1 MPPRELLL
9 GRQPILDR
17 DQNLAAFELLFRSGH
32 TNDAQVD
39 DDLVASATVINHA
52 FSELGIEAVLGP
64 YLGFINLPGA
74 LIHSDV
80 IELLPRDRVVLE
92 VLETVDVN
100 DALVERLKALKA
112 AGFRIA
118 LDDYV
123 GHEDAY
129 DAVLDVV
136 DVVKVDVDAL
146 SLKRLA
152 AVMARLQKRPL
163 ILLAEKVNT
172 AAEAK
177 ACLDLGFDLFQG
189 YYFAKPLILRGTR
202 HPAAESAIVQLM
214 SLLAGTRDVA
224 TLEPLFASSAELTRG
239 LRRLVDAF
247 LGSAHGEIRSVSHAQ
262 VLVGRRPLRRL
273 LELLIYAVA
282 SSPDARFPSP
292 LLVLAATRARLM
304 ETLARD
310 WPDVT
315 AGMREQAFLA
325 GNLSL
330 AGALLASPMNEM
342 LASLPLAEPVRAAL
356 LDRGGA
362 LGDMLRL
369 VERIEQ
375 ADPDGVA
382 GLLAGLP
389 FLDAERVND
398 AYVQAI
404 EWANRFGTA
413 ATMAN
418 IIGSAPG
425 HIAP

>member
-32 TNDAQVD
+32 TNDARVD

-100 DALVERLKALKA
+100 DALVDRLKALKT
-112 AGFRIA
+112 AGFRLA

-152 AVMARLQKRPL
+152 AVMARLQRRPL
-163 ILLAEKVNT
+163 VLLAEKVNT

-177 ACLDLGFDLFQG
+177 ACMDLGFDLFQG

-202 HPAAESAIVQLM
+202 DPGAESAIVRLM
-214 SLLAGTRDVA
+214 ALLAGSRDIVA
-224 TLEPLFASSAELTRG
+224 LEPLFASSPELTRA
-239 LRRLVDAF
+239 LRRMVDAF
-247 LGSAHGEIRSVSHAQ
+247 LGSTHGSFRSVSHAQ

-282 SSPDARFPSP
+282 SLPDARFPSP

-310 WPDVT
+310 WPTVT
-315 AGMREQAFLA
+315 ASMREQAFLT

-330 AGALLASPMNEM
+330 AGALLAMSMNET
-342 LASLPLAEPVRAAL
+342 LASLPLADPVRAAL

-382 GLLAGLP
+382 ELLEELP

-404 EWANRFGTA
+404 EWANRFGTVATADSPTPLPGRA
-413 ATMAN
+413 AR
-418 IIGSAPG
+418 
-425 HIAP
+425 

>member
-80 IELLPRDRVVLE
+80 IELLPRERVVLE
-92 VLETVDVN
+92 VLETVEVN

-112 AGFRIA
+112 SGFRIA

-123 GHEDAY
+123 GHEDEY

-136 DVVKVDVDAL
+136 DVVKVDVEAL
-146 SLKRLA
+146 SLNRLA
-152 AVMARLQKRPL
+152 AVMARLQRRPL
-163 ILLAEKVNT
+163 VLLAEKVNT

-177 ACLDLGFDLFQG
+177 ACFDLGFDLFQG
-189 YYFAKPLILRGTR
+189 YYFAKPLILRGAR
-202 HPAAESAIVQLM
+202 HPATESAMVQL
-214 SLLAGTRDVA
+214 LAALAGSRDIAV
-224 TLEPLFASSAELTRG
+224 LEPLFASSPELSRG

-247 LGSAHGEIRSVSHAQ
+247 LGTTHGEIRSVSHAQ

-273 LELLIYAVA
+273 LELLVYTVA
-282 SSPDARFPSP
+282 GSPDARFPSP

-310 WPDVT
+310 WPGVT

-330 AGALLASPMNEM
+330 AGALLASPMNEV
-342 LASLPLAEPVRAAL
+342 LASLPLVDPVRAAL
-356 LDRGGA
+356 LERSGA

-375 ADPDGVA
+375 ADSDSVA
-382 GLLAGLP
+382 VLLADLP
-389 FLDAERVND
+389 FLGAERVNE

-404 EWANRFGTA
+404 EWANRFGPAATA
-413 ATMAN
+413 ADPVSPLRAHTR
-418 IIGSAPG
+418 I
-425 HIAP
+425 